1 MIKILI
7 ADDHPVVLKG
17 IKDIISATH
26 DITVGDEVG
35 DGLEAVEKVRKN
47 HYDVVLLDISMPG
60 VDGLEALGEMQ
71 KMKPELPVLILSIY
85 PEEQFAVRAIK
96 TGASGYLTKQSAP
109 DELVTAI
116 RRVYRGGRYIGAV
129 LAEKMATDL
138 AKGDERPPHEK
149 LSDRE
154 YEVMRMIVKGKS
166 TKEMAEALF
175 LSPKTISTYRRR
187 VFQKMN
193 IKSDVELARYA
204 FEHKLIE

>member
-1 MIKILI
+1 MIKMLV

-17 IKDIISATH
+17 IKDIVSATH
-26 DITVGDEVG
+26 DITVADEAG

-154 YEVMRMIVKGKS
+154 YEVMRMILKGKS

-187 VFQKMN
+187 IFQKMN
-193 IKSDVELARYA
+193 IKSNVELARYA

>member
-26 DITVGDEVG
+26 DITVADEVG

-60 VDGLEALGEMQ
+60 VDGLEALGEIQ
-71 KMKPELPVLILSIY
+71 RLKPDLPVLILSIY

-96 TGASGYLTKQSAP
+96 AGASGYLTKQSAP

-116 RRVYRGGRYIGAV
+116 RRVYRGGKYIGAI
-129 LAEKMATDL
+129 LAEKMASDL

-154 YEVMRMIVKGKS
+154 YEVMRMILKGKS

-187 VFQKMN
+187 IFQKMN
-193 IKSDVELARYA
+193 IKSNVELARYA

>member
-1 MIKILI
+1 MIKMLV

-26 DITVGDEVG
+26 DITVADEAR
-35 DGLEAVEKVRKN
+35 DGLDAVEKVRKN

-71 KMKPELPVLILSIY
+71 RLKPDLPVLILSIY

-109 DELVTAI
+109 DELITAI
-116 RRVYRGGRYIGAV
+116 RRVYRGGKYIGAI
-129 LAEKMATDL
+129 LAEKMASDL
-138 AKGDERPPHEK
+138 ARGDERPPHEK

-166 TKEMAEALF
+166 TKEMAEALL

-193 IKSDVELARYA
+193 IKSNVELARYA

>member
-17 IKDIISATH
+17 IKDIISETH
-26 DITVGDEVG
+26 DITVADEAG
-35 DGLEAVEKVRKN
+35 DGLEAVKKVRKN
-47 HYDVVLLDISMPG
+47 DYDVVLLDISMPG

-71 KMKPELPVLILSIY
+71 KMKPDLPVLILSIY

-96 TGASGYLTKQSAP
+96 TGASGYLTKQRAP

-116 RRVYRGGRYIGAV
+116 RRVYRGGKYIGAV
-129 LAEKMATDL
+129 LAEKMASDL
-138 AKGDERPPHEK
+138 ARGDERPPHEK

-175 LSPKTISTYRRR
+175 LSPKTISTYRSR